1 MSSGPAPATSPLEI
15 TRDAAN
21 RRLLVRWA
29 DGHESAYDWEYLRW
43 RCPCA
48 HCSGEWGMP
57 GELAVIQE
65 LRPEQTELMDL
76 DLVGR
81 YAISLVWRDSHS
93 TGIYT
98 FRMLRSICPCEQCRS
113 EPQ

>member
-1 MSSGPAPATSPLEI
+1 MSLGSPSMTSPVEI
-15 TRDAAN
+15 TRDAN
-21 RRLLVRWA
+21 RRLLIRWA

-48 HCSGEWGMP
+48 VCVGEWGQP
-57 GELAVIQE
+57 GMLAT
-65 LRPEQTELMDL
+65 LTELTPQQKELVDL

-81 YAISLVWRDSHS
+81 YALNLVWGDGHS

-98 FRMLRSICPCEQCRS
+98 FRALRSICPCRECSAGTRH
-113 EPQ
+113 